1 MLALMQGNTAAVVL
15 ATAGGRGGAG
25 SVRCDHHRL
34 DRLNSWQRFRYAT
47 ESTGPRDGKLGG

>member
-1 MLALMQGNTAAVVL
+1 MQGNTAAVVL

-25 SVRCDHHRL
+25 SVRCDHQRL